1 MGPLAEKSASGS
13 TFVPRPLLATLA
25 ARHAHP
31 PLHRPR
37 PADCGPP
44 MRSYGRIRRL
54 IDRRRRRVLPAA
66 AWRHIAGATALPMMN
81 GWCRRS
87 DKAADF
93 KSERKC
99 GTPSSPPK
107 EGCSHADLVAFKH
120 TSCTLVATT
129 IATSL
134 TTRVRRR
141 AWRCETDSR
150 RSDAYHTQIH
160 RRPMSG
166 GVAGARWCPEGS
178 IDTITS
184 VWPLV
189 AWRWPCLRA
198 VRSCVGADLV
208 VVRLATAG
216 RVHIERVHGE

>member
-1 MGPLAEKSASGS
+1 
-13 TFVPRPLLATLA
+13 
-25 ARHAHP
+25 
-31 PLHRPR
+31 
-37 PADCGPP
+37 
-44 MRSYGRIRRL
+44 MRSSGRGRRL
-54 IDRRRRRVLPAA
+54 TGRRRRRVLPAA

-87 DKAADF
+87 DKAAGF
-93 KSERKC
+93 KSERRC

-107 EGCSHADLVAFKH
+107 EGCSHADLVALKH

-198 VRSCVGADLV
+198 ARACVGADLV
-208 VVRLATAG
+208 LVRIAIVG
-216 RVHIERVHGE
+216 RVHIARARRVTSSVAP